1 MRIAIGLD
9 GGGTKT
15 DCVLMDEHGHV
26 IARGRGGPSNS
37 SRIGMEAAARGVKE
51 AVDAALTNTM
61 LGLEQVTDVCAGL
74 AGVADAGRAAAMTK
88 LLDAQF
94 VSARLELCTDLDLA
108 LMAAGTPPS
117 IVLVAGTGSA
127 AIGRDSKGRI
137 ARSGGY
143 GPGKSDEGSAF
154 AVGKR
159 VVAELVKSQDQVGI
173 ELRRRILEQLGLES
187 LENADGLEG
196 EAADAIYPRVFP
208 VIANAADDGNG
219 IARRVLRDAAANL
232 AGLVAGVHQ
241 ELKLGSG
248 QFLLTKTGGMV
259 ERSRYFDEALDAEL
273 HQVAPRA
280 RVQIL
285 RTPLA
290 EIAARR
296 ALSL

>member
-15 DCVLMDEHGHV
+15 DCVLMDEGRHV

-37 SRIGMEAAARGVKE
+37 SRIGVDAAARGVKE
-51 AVDAALTNTM
+51 AVDAALANTA
-61 LGLEQVTDVCAGL
+61 LGVEQVTDVCAGL

-88 LLDAQF
+88 LLSTQF
-94 VSARLELCTDLDLA
+94 VGARFELCTDLDLA
-108 LMAAGTPPS
+108 LTAAGTAPS

-127 AIGRDSKGRI
+127 AIGRDGKGRI

-154 AVGKR
+154 AIGKR
-159 VVAELVKSQDQVGI
+159 VVTEVAKSQEQAAID
-173 ELRRRILEQLGLES
+173 LRRRILVQLGMES

-196 EAADAIYPRVFP
+196 EAADAVYPRVFP
-208 VIANAADDGNG
+208 VIAITADEGNG
-219 IARRVLRDAAANL
+219 IARRVLRDAAVNL
-232 AGLVAGVHQ
+232 AGLVTGVHQ
-241 ELKLGSG
+241 ELKLGAAEF
-248 QFLLTKTGGMV
+248 FLAKTGGMV
-259 ERSRYFDEALDAEL
+259 ERSRYFDEVLDAQL
-273 HQVAPRA
+273 RQIAPRA
-280 RVQIL
+280 KVQIL

>member
-15 DCVLMDEHGHV
+15 DCVLMDEGGHV

-37 SRIGMEAAARGVKE
+37 SRIGVEAAARGVTE
-51 AVDAALTNTM
+51 AVETALANAR
-61 LGLEQVTDVCAGL
+61 LEVEQITDICAGL

-88 LLDAQF
+88 LLNAQLPG
-94 VSARLELCTDLDLA
+94 ARFELCTDLDLA
-108 LMAAGTPPS
+108 LMASGTAPS

-127 AIGRDSKGRI
+127 AIGRDAKGHI
-137 ARSGGY
+137 ARLGGY
-143 GPGKSDEGSAF
+143 GPGKSDEGSSF

-159 VVAELVKSQDQVGI
+159 VVVKVVNSQEQVGI

-187 LENADGLEG
+187 LENAVGLEG
-196 EAADAIYPRVFP
+196 VAADAVYPRVFP
-208 VIANAADDGNG
+208 VIASAADEGNE
-219 IARRVLRDAAANL
+219 IARHILRDAAVNL

-241 ELKLGSG
+241 ELKLGSTEFILG
-248 QFLLTKTGGMV
+248 KTGGMV
-259 ERSRYFDEALDAEL
+259 ERSRYFDVALDAEL
-273 HQVAPRA
+273 QQVAPRA
-280 RVQIL
+280 TVQIL